1 MKKPNQLREYL
12 LASIPAIKNN
22 PEQLQVFID
31 TGNLQARLQ
40 TSLHFEYQYT
50 LNLIMTDLAI
60 HPDHVLVPL
69 LAWIKHYQPD
79 MAPDAIR
86 FEAEIINA
94 ESVDLS
100 ITLPLTERVLVGLNV
115 DNNYTTDHADEPVPE
130 WNLPDPAVFRALF
143 SKNELMT
150 AGYVEEEGEPAD
162 E

>member
-1 MKKPNQLREYL
+1 MKKPNQLRQYL
-12 LASIPAIKNN
+12 LDSIPAIKNN

-40 TSLHFEYQYT
+40 TNLHFEYQYT

-60 HPDHVLVPL
+60 HPDAVLVPL
-69 LAWIKHYQPD
+69 LAWVKHAQPD
-79 MAPDAIR
+79 IKPDAIR

-100 ITLPLTERVLVGLNV
+100 ITLPLTERVLVGLNA
-115 DNNYTTDHADEPVPE
+115 DDNYTTDHADEPVPE
-130 WNLPDPAVFRALF
+130 WNLPDPATFHALF
-143 SKNELMT
+143 AKNELMT
-150 AGYVEEEGEPAD
+150 PGYVEPAD